1 MPKAKI
7 DSSSTPQSSGSG
19 VSRTPVKIN
28 STSTP
33 TWYKVLMFAFMLVG
47 LGWLLVNYIA
57 GPSIPLMV
65 QLNAWNY
72 VIGFGLFIIGLLMTM
87 GWK

>member
-7 DSSSTPQSSGSG
+7 NSTSSAKVGGAG

-33 TWYKVLMFAFMLVG
+33 LWYKILMFAFMLVG
-47 LGWLLVNYIA
+47 LAWLVVNYVA
-57 GPSIPLMV
+57 GPSIPFMV
-65 QLNAWNY
+65 KLNAWNY
-72 VIGFGLFIIGLLMTM
+72 VIGFGLFVVGLLMTM

>member
-7 DSSSTPQSSGSG
+7 DSTPSPQSGGSG
-19 VSRTPVKIN
+19 LSRTPVKIN

-33 TWYKVLMFAFMLVG
+33 VWYKAPHVRLHGAGTG
-47 LGWLLVNYIA
+47 LAPGQLCGRA
-57 GPSIPLMV
+57 QIPLMV

-72 VIGFGLFIIGLLMTM
+72 VIGFGLFVVGLLMTM
-87 GWK
+87 GWR